1 MATSSQELVNT
12 RKPESDAG
20 IDVEDDE
27 DDVSGLNTKTFRLQ
41 QNCTSLCLRGI
52 FYNRNAFFSHKL
64 FCTKHWSV
72 AYKVFQ
78 YSTAECIDTCSVL
91 RNF

>member
-41 QNCTSLCLRGI
+41 QNCTFLCLCVVYSITGTH
-52 FYNRNAFFSHKL
+52 FFHTSR
-64 FCTKHWSV
+64 FVPS
-72 AYKVFQ
+72 
-78 YSTAECIDTCSVL
+78 IDQWRIKFFNTLPQSA
-91 RNF
+91 